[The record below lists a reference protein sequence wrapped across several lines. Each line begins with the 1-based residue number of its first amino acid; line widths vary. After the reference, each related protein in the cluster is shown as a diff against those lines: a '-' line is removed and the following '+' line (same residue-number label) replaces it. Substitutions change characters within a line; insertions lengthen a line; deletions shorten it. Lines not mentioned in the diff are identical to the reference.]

1 MDPLVYIPTHSNSPS
16 FYFNLP
22 VGGFTVAAMIFLF
35 RPQKKTAAVIP
46 LLQKFL
52 RLDPVGNALLL
63 IASVLLFLPLQ
74 YNEEGFAWGNARIIG
89 LLTGSGVVAI
99 MFLAWNRF
107 KGDEALIPPKIIGQ
121 RSVAVSCGAAFF
133 IYGVMLIHSYYLP
146 IYFQAIRSAS
156 AIRSGVDMI
165 AYMLA
170 NAFLSLFTGVLVSKI
185 GYYTPPAI
193 VGGAIATV
201 GCGLMT
207 TLQVDTPSAMWIGY
221 EVLVAAGLGMAI
233 QQGFIA
239 VQTVLPLEQI
249 PIGVAAIAS
258 FQSLGGSIFVSV
270 GNSILHNALLK
281 ASSSQQ
287 LPDVDIHHVISAGAT
302 MFRSFVPADALPAL
316 LDVYNTALQ
325 KVFVTAIPLAGL
337 AFVAALGLEW
347 KSVKGKELVKESMQ
361 ELEEETGGPPQT
373 SAGHDPEKNTM
384 TSNPFD
390 SKRVSR
396 TQLHPSLSE
405 RDPDIPRKRGSV
417 KSARESM
424 GASREFITDQHGIL
438 RSRSISQH
446 PETFLQSDSDTLP
459 PDLRRFSPNDL
470 LSESSES
477 SQEPRSEED
486 PALVSESDARQYSV
500 ASNKRKDKNR
510 DRSPPSPSPLL
521 EAQITNPSDLTP
533 ESSDRGRQPF
543 TLSPKLKSTETSKE
557 SHPDEKTKKL
567 KRLLASETYEALLKA
582 RREIDEELRS
592 RRGAEVV
599 DTIIESFNY
608 QRGV

>member
-1 MDPLVYIPTHSNSPS
+1 
-16 FYFNLP
+16 
-22 VGGFTVAAMIFLF
+22 MIFLF
-35 RPQKKTAAVIP
+35 RPQKETSEFIP
-46 LLQKFL
+46 LLQKIL

-63 IASVLLFLPLQ
+63 VASVMLFLPLQ
-74 YNEEGFAWGNARIIG
+74 CNELGFAWGSARIIG

-99 MFLAWNRF
+99 IFIVWNRF

-121 RSVAVSCGAAFF
+121 RSVAVSCVAAFF

-146 IYFQAIRSAS
+146 IYFQAIRNAS

-170 NAFLSLFTGVLVSKI
+170 NAFLSLFTGILVSKI

-193 VGGAIATV
+193 IGGAIATV
-201 GCGLMT
+201 GCGLIS
-207 TLQVDTPSAMWIGY
+207 TLQIDTSSAKWIGY
-221 EVLVAAGLGMAI
+221 EVLVAAGLGMSI

-270 GNSILHNALLK
+270 GNSILHNALLS

-287 LPDVDIHHVISAGAT
+287 LPGIDINHVISAGAT

-316 LDVYNTALQ
+316 LNVYNTALQ
-325 KVFVTAIPLAGL
+325 KVFIAAIPLAGL

-347 KSVKGKELVKESMQ
+347 KSVKGKNVKEALG
-361 ELEEETGGPPQT
+361 ELEEETGGRERPST
-373 SAGHDPEKNTM
+373 SSGQSRDPEKDTIM
-384 TSNPFD
+384 SNPFD
-390 SKRVSR
+390 SKKVSR
-396 TQLHPSLSE
+396 TCL
-405 RDPDIPRKRGSV
+405 DPPLDGKNPVMVRKRGSV
-417 KSARESM
+417 KSARESL
-424 GASREFITDQHGIL
+424 GASREFITDTSGIL
-438 RSRSISQH
+438 RNKSISEQ
-446 PETFLQSDSDTLP
+446 PERSLRSDSDVLP

-470 LSESSES
+470 SETSET

-486 PALVSESDARQYSV
+486 PALVSESDAREYWVEPIQ
-500 ASNKRKDKNR
+500 KEHIEPKKER
-510 DRSPPSPSPLL
+510 DRSPSPQPPPPPQPSPAAREPPDPCSSQSP
-521 EAQITNPSDLTP
+521 NPS
-533 ESSDRGRQPF
+533 SSQTSKRGRQPSKP
-543 TLSPKLKSTETSKE
+543 SPRHKSSSPNPKTPSTSKE
-557 SHPDEKTKKL
+557 SHPDEKTTKL

-599 DTIIESFNY
+599 ETIIESLGY
-608 QRGV
+608 SRGV

>member
-1 MDPLVYIPTHSNSPS
+1 
-16 FYFNLP
+16 
-22 VGGFTVAAMIFLF
+22 MIFLF
-35 RPQKKTAAVIP
+35 RPQKETSEFIP
-46 LLQKFL
+46 LLQKIL

-63 IASVLLFLPLQ
+63 VASVMLFLPLQ
-74 YNEEGFAWGNARIIG
+74 YNELGFAWGSARIIG

-99 MFLAWNRF
+99 IFIVWNRF

-121 RSVAVSCGAAFF
+121 RSVAVSCVAAFF

-146 IYFQAIRSAS
+146 IYFQAIRNAS

-170 NAFLSLFTGVLVSKI
+170 NAFLSLFTGILVSKI

-193 VGGAIATV
+193 IGGAIATV
-201 GCGLMT
+201 GCGLIS
-207 TLQVDTPSAMWIGY
+207 TLQIDTSSAKWIGY
-221 EVLVAAGLGMAI
+221 EVLVAAGLGMSI

-270 GNSILHNALLK
+270 GNSILHNALLS

-287 LPDVDIHHVISAGAT
+287 LPGIDINHVISAGAT

-316 LDVYNTALQ
+316 LNVYNTALQ
-325 KVFVTAIPLAGL
+325 KVFIAAIPLAGL

-347 KSVKGKELVKESMQ
+347 KSVKGKNVKEALG
-361 ELEEETGGPPQT
+361 ELEEETGGRERPST
-373 SAGHDPEKNTM
+373 SSGQSRDPEKDTIM
-384 TSNPFD
+384 SNPFD
-390 SKRVSR
+390 SKKVSR
-396 TQLHPSLSE
+396 TCL
-405 RDPDIPRKRGSV
+405 DPPLDGKNPVMVRKRGSV
-417 KSARESM
+417 KSARESL
-424 GASREFITDQHGIL
+424 GASREFITDTSGIL
-438 RSRSISQH
+438 RNKSISEQ
-446 PETFLQSDSDTLP
+446 PERSLRSDSDVLP
-459 PDLRRFSPNDL
+459 PDLRKFSPNDL
-470 LSESSES
+470 SETSET

-486 PALVSESDARQYSV
+486 PALVSESDAREYWVEPIQ
-500 ASNKRKDKNR
+500 KEHIEPKKER
-510 DRSPPSPSPLL
+510 DRSPSPQPPPPPQPSPAAREPPDPCSSQSP
-521 EAQITNPSDLTP
+521 NPS
-533 ESSDRGRQPF
+533 SSQTSKRGRQPSKP
-543 TLSPKLKSTETSKE
+543 SPRHKSSSPNPKTPSTSKE
-557 SHPDEKTKKL
+557 SHPDEKTTKL

-599 DTIIESFNY
+599 ETIIESLGY
-608 QRGV
+608 SRGV

>member
-1 MDPLVYIPTHSNSPS
+1 
-16 FYFNLP
+16 
-22 VGGFTVAAMIFLF
+22 MIFLF
-35 RPQKKTAAVIP
+35 RPQKETSEFIP
-46 LLQKFL
+46 LLQKIL

-63 IASVLLFLPLQ
+63 VASVMLFLPLQ
-74 YNEEGFAWGNARIIG
+74 YNELGFAWGSARIIG

-99 MFLAWNRF
+99 IFIVWNRF

-121 RSVAVSCGAAFF
+121 RSVAVSCVAAFF

-146 IYFQAIRSAS
+146 IYFQAIRNAS

-170 NAFLSLFTGVLVSKI
+170 NAFLSLFTGILVSKI

-193 VGGAIATV
+193 IGGVIATV
-201 GCGLMT
+201 GCGLIS
-207 TLQVDTPSAMWIGY
+207 TLQIHTSSAKWIGY
-221 EVLVAAGLGMAI
+221 EVLVAAGLGMSI

-270 GNSILHNALLK
+270 GNSILHNALLS

-287 LPDVDIHHVISAGAT
+287 LPGIDINHVISAGAT

-316 LDVYNTALQ
+316 LNVYNTALQ
-325 KVFVTAIPLAGL
+325 KVFIAAIPLAGL

-347 KSVKGKELVKESMQ
+347 KSVKGKNVKEALG
-361 ELEEETGGPPQT
+361 ELEEETGGRERPST
-373 SAGHDPEKNTM
+373 SSGQSRDPEKDTIM
-384 TSNPFD
+384 SNPFD
-390 SKRVSR
+390 SKKVSR
-396 TQLHPSLSE
+396 TCL
-405 RDPDIPRKRGSV
+405 DPPLDGKNPVMVRKRGSV
-417 KSARESM
+417 KSARESL
-424 GASREFITDQHGIL
+424 GASREFITDTSGIL
-438 RSRSISQH
+438 RNKSISEQ
-446 PETFLQSDSDTLP
+446 PERSLRSDSDVLP

-470 LSESSES
+470 SETSET

-486 PALVSESDARQYSV
+486 PALVSESDAREYWVEPIQ
-500 ASNKRKDKNR
+500 KEHIEPKKER
-510 DRSPPSPSPLL
+510 DRSPSPQPPPPPQPSPAAREPPDPCSSQSP
-521 EAQITNPSDLTP
+521 NPS
-533 ESSDRGRQPF
+533 SSQSPKRGRQPSKP
-543 TLSPKLKSTETSKE
+543 SPRHKSSSPNPKTPSTSKE
-557 SHPDEKTKKL
+557 SHPDEKTTKL

-599 DTIIESFNY
+599 ETIIESLGY
-608 QRGV
+608 SRGV

>member
-1 MDPLVYIPTHSNSPS
+1 
-16 FYFNLP
+16 
-22 VGGFTVAAMIFLF
+22 MIFLF
-35 RPQKKTAAVIP
+35 RPQKETSEFIP
-46 LLQKFL
+46 LLQKIL

-63 IASVLLFLPLQ
+63 VASVMLFLPLQ
-74 YNEEGFAWGNARIIG
+74 YNELGFAWGSARIIG

-99 MFLAWNRF
+99 VFIVWNRF

-121 RSVAVSCGAAFF
+121 RSVAVSCVAAFF

-146 IYFQAIRSAS
+146 IYFQAIRNAS

-170 NAFLSLFTGVLVSKI
+170 NAFLSLFTGILVSKI

-193 VGGAIATV
+193 IGGVIATV
-201 GCGLMT
+201 GCGLIS
-207 TLQVDTPSAMWIGY
+207 TLQIHTSSAKWIGY
-221 EVLVAAGLGMAI
+221 EVLVAAGLGMSI

-270 GNSILHNALLK
+270 GNSILHNALLS

-287 LPDVDIHHVISAGAT
+287 LPGIDINHVISAGAT

-316 LDVYNTALQ
+316 LNVYNTALQ
-325 KVFVTAIPLAGL
+325 KVFIAAIPLAGL

-347 KSVKGKELVKESMQ
+347 KSVKGKNVKEALG
-361 ELEEETGGPPQT
+361 ELEEETGGRERPST
-373 SAGHDPEKNTM
+373 SSGQSRDPEKDTIM
-384 TSNPFD
+384 SNPFD
-390 SKRVSR
+390 SKTVSR
-396 TQLHPSLSE
+396 TCL
-405 RDPDIPRKRGSV
+405 DPPLDGKNPVMVRKRGSV
-417 KSARESM
+417 KSARESL
-424 GASREFITDQHGIL
+424 GASREFITDTSGIL
-438 RSRSISQH
+438 RNKSISEQ
-446 PETFLQSDSDTLP
+446 PERSLRSDSDVLP
-459 PDLRRFSPNDL
+459 PDLRKFSPNDL
-470 LSESSES
+470 SETSET

-486 PALVSESDARQYSV
+486 PALVSESDAREYWVEPIQ
-500 ASNKRKDKNR
+500 KEHIEPKKER
-510 DRSPPSPSPLL
+510 DRSPSPQPPPPPQPSPAAREPPDPCSSQSP
-521 EAQITNPSDLTP
+521 NPS
-533 ESSDRGRQPF
+533 SSQSPKRGRQPSK
-543 TLSPKLKSTETSKE
+543 LSPRHKSSSPNPKTPSTSKE
-557 SHPDEKTKKL
+557 SHPDEKTTKL

-599 DTIIESFNY
+599 ETIIESLGY
-608 QRGV
+608 SRGV

>member
-1 MDPLVYIPTHSNSPS
+1 
-16 FYFNLP
+16 
-22 VGGFTVAAMIFLF
+22 MIFLF
-35 RPQKKTAAVIP
+35 RPQKETSEFIP
-46 LLQKFL
+46 LLQKIL

-63 IASVLLFLPLQ
+63 VASVMLFLPLQ
-74 YNEEGFAWGNARIIG
+74 YNELGFAWGSARIIG

-99 MFLAWNRF
+99 IFIVWNRF

-121 RSVAVSCGAAFF
+121 RSVAVSCVAAFF

-146 IYFQAIRSAS
+146 IYFQAIRNAS

-170 NAFLSLFTGVLVSKI
+170 NAFLSLFTGILVSKI

-193 VGGAIATV
+193 IGGAIATV
-201 GCGLMT
+201 GCGLIS
-207 TLQVDTPSAMWIGY
+207 TLQIDTSSAKWIGY
-221 EVLVAAGLGMAI
+221 EVLVAAGLGMSI

-270 GNSILHNALLK
+270 GNSILHNALLS

-287 LPDVDIHHVISAGAT
+287 LPGIDINHVISAGAT

-316 LDVYNTALQ
+316 LNVYNTALQ
-325 KVFVTAIPLAGL
+325 KVFIAAIPLAGL

-347 KSVKGKELVKESMQ
+347 KSVKGKNVKEALG
-361 ELEEETGGPPQT
+361 ELEEETGGRERPST
-373 SAGHDPEKNTM
+373 SSGQSRDPEKDTIM
-384 TSNPFD
+384 SNPFD
-390 SKRVSR
+390 SKKVSR
-396 TQLHPSLSE
+396 TCL
-405 RDPDIPRKRGSV
+405 DPPLDGKNPVMVRKRGSV
-417 KSARESM
+417 KSARESL
-424 GASREFITDQHGIL
+424 GASREFITDTSGIL
-438 RSRSISQH
+438 RNKSISEQ
-446 PETFLQSDSDTLP
+446 PERSLRSDSDVLP

-470 LSESSES
+470 SETSET

-486 PALVSESDARQYSV
+486 PALVSESDAREYWVEPIQ
-500 ASNKRKDKNR
+500 KEHIEPKKER
-510 DRSPPSPSPLL
+510 DRSPSPQPPPPPQPSPAAREPPDPCSSQSP
-521 EAQITNPSDLTP
+521 NPS
-533 ESSDRGRQPF
+533 SSQSPKRGRQPSK
-543 TLSPKLKSTETSKE
+543 LSPRHKSSSPNPKTPSTSKE
-557 SHPDEKTKKL
+557 SHPDEKTTKL

-599 DTIIESFNY
+599 ETIIESLGY
-608 QRGV
+608 SRGV

>member
-1 MDPLVYIPTHSNSPS
+1 
-16 FYFNLP
+16 
-22 VGGFTVAAMIFLF
+22 MIFLF
-35 RPQKKTAAVIP
+35 RPQKETSEFIP
-46 LLQKFL
+46 LLQKIL

-63 IASVLLFLPLQ
+63 VASVMLFLPLQ
-74 YNEEGFAWGNARIIG
+74 YNELGFAWGSARIIG

-99 MFLAWNRF
+99 IFIVWNRF

-121 RSVAVSCGAAFF
+121 RSVAVSCVAAFF

-146 IYFQAIRSAS
+146 IYFQAIRNAS

-170 NAFLSLFTGVLVSKI
+170 NAFLSLFTGILVSKI

-193 VGGAIATV
+193 IGGAIATV
-201 GCGLMT
+201 GCGLIS
-207 TLQVDTPSAMWIGY
+207 TLQIDTSSAKWIGY
-221 EVLVAAGLGMAI
+221 EVLVAAGLGMSI

-270 GNSILHNALLK
+270 GNSILHNALLS

-287 LPDVDIHHVISAGAT
+287 LPGIDINHVISAGAT

-316 LDVYNTALQ
+316 LNVYNTALQ
-325 KVFVTAIPLAGL
+325 KVFIAAIPLAGL

-347 KSVKGKELVKESMQ
+347 KSVKGKNVKEALG
-361 ELEEETGGPPQT
+361 ELEEETGGRERPST
-373 SAGHDPEKNTM
+373 SSGQSRDPEKDTIM
-384 TSNPFD
+384 SNPFD
-390 SKRVSR
+390 SKKVSR
-396 TQLHPSLSE
+396 TCL
-405 RDPDIPRKRGSV
+405 DPPLDGKNPVMVRKRGSV
-417 KSARESM
+417 KSARESL
-424 GASREFITDQHGIL
+424 GASREFITDTSGIL
-438 RSRSISQH
+438 RNKSISEQ
-446 PETFLQSDSDTLP
+446 PERSLRSDSDVLP

-470 LSESSES
+470 SETSET

-486 PALVSESDARQYSV
+486 PALVSESDAREYWVEPIQ
-500 ASNKRKDKNR
+500 KEHIEPKKER
-510 DRSPPSPSPLL
+510 DRSPSPQPPPPPQPSPAAREPPDPCSSQSP
-521 EAQITNPSDLTP
+521 NPS
-533 ESSDRGRQPF
+533 SSQTSKRGRQPSKP
-543 TLSPKLKSTETSKE
+543 SPRHKSSSPNPKTPSTSKE
-557 SHPDEKTKKL
+557 SHPDEKTTKL

-599 DTIIESFNY
+599 ETIIESLGY
-608 QRGV
+608 SRGV